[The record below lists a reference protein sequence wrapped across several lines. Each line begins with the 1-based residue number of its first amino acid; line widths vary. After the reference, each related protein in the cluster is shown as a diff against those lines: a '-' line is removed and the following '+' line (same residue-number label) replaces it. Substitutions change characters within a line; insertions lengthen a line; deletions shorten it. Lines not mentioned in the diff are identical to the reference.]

1 MPPSTIRAGR
11 GHDVEAFGYI
21 LADLVERAAAA
32 RTGLV
37 LDIDDLLDPFEMGRE
52 RTAVALAGA
61 LGGSP
66 ACLVPGMLGFSQRRL
81 DFFQRKLELIR
92 IELL

>member
-1 MPPSTIRAGR
+1 MAMTPAEIRHVPLHRAL
-11 GHDVEAFGYI
+11 FGYR
-21 LADLVERAAAA
+21 RA
-32 RTGLV
+32 
-37 LDIDDLLDPFEMGRE
+37 DIDDLLDPFEMGRE